1 MGKGEARA
9 RGGVLRRAIRNA
21 GLLLTGKGAAGVMQ
35 LATFAVLARTLG
47 LSDFGF
53 LAILLAQI
61 QLLMAFATFQSNQ
74 AIVRYGVKHL
84 HDRDSAGFQSL
95 VIAGSSLD
103 LLAAALA
110 TIAALF
116 LAALVGAAED
126 WPGHVVAAA
135 YWLALLPL
143 ANAIATPK
151 GILRLYGRFD
161 LLARHV
167 TITPAARLVGALLV
181 TGLGGGLLG
190 FVIAWIVAA
199 WIGGLAAF
207 YLGWREARRNGML
220 KGFTLVG
227 VQPSRHNP
235 GIWSFSLLSN
245 VHSTLTALP
254 NHLATY
260 VVGLTLGANAA
271 GLMKVAQEI
280 GTGLAKPIDLLNQ
293 SVYPDIARI
302 AAAGEWRRLRRL
314 VVKAGIA
321 AAALSSAVTLVLL
334 FIGKPLIATIFG
346 EAFGGAYWLLVL
358 VSLATTTS
366 VLVCAADPTLYALG
380 RPSRPLM
387 TSLVSTL
394 LFVAVLLVAMPSLG
408 LIAGGLAYI
417 AAALATLVMSA
428 LWLRLTLPGASLGTG
443 R

>member
-84 HDRDSAGFQSL
+84 HDRESAGFQSL

-220 KGFTLVG
+220 KGMQV
-227 VQPSRHNP
+227 
-235 GIWSFSLLSN
+235 N
-245 VHSTLTALP
+245 V
-254 NHLATY
+254 
-260 VVGLTLGANAA
+260 
-271 GLMKVAQEI
+271 
-280 GTGLAKPIDLLNQ
+280 
-293 SVYPDIARI
+293 
-302 AAAGEWRRLRRL
+302 
-314 VVKAGIA
+314 
-321 AAALSSAVTLVLL
+321 
-334 FIGKPLIATIFG
+334 
-346 EAFGGAYWLLVL
+346 
-358 VSLATTTS
+358 
-366 VLVCAADPTLYALG
+366 
-380 RPSRPLM
+380 
-387 TSLVSTL
+387 
-394 LFVAVLLVAMPSLG
+394 
-408 LIAGGLAYI
+408 
-417 AAALATLVMSA
+417 
-428 LWLRLTLPGASLGTG
+428 
-443 R
+443 